1 MRLFPIGSSVAWGV
15 GTGPFIKSAI
25 RTALLVRLAA
35 PIGHSSSL
43 ALIGLIRYFIDA
55 HVRAGARALAD

>member
-25 RTALLVRLAA
+25 QTALLVRLAA

-43 ALIGLIRYFIDA
+43 ALIRYFIDA

>member
-25 RTALLVRLAA
+25 LTALLVRLAA
-35 PIGHSSSL
+35 PIGDSSSL
-43 ALIGLIRYFIDA
+43 ALIRHFIDA

>member
-35 PIGHSSSL
+35 PIGQ
-43 ALIGLIRYFIDA
+43 
-55 HVRAGARALAD
+55 